1 MLEELL
7 PLNGQCTCG
16 ATKYQILSKPLFVH
30 CCHCT
35 WCQRETGASFALNA
49 FIESKYV
56 KLIQGKPKTV
66 ITPTNSKD
74 GQKIVRCP
82 SCKIALWGHY
92 TGAGDIISFVRVGT
106 LDDPNVLKPDIHIYT
121 SAKQDWLQLSNDVPQ
136 VDEYY
141 QKVDYWPIESI
152 ERFNQVKG
160 N

>member
-1 MLEELL
+1 M
-7 PLNGQCTCG
+7 
-16 ATKYQILSKPLFVH
+16 
-30 CCHCT
+30 
-35 WCQRETGASFALNA
+35 ALNT
-49 FIESKYV
+49 FVESKYV
-56 KLIQGKPKTV
+56 KLIQGKPETL

-106 LDDPNVLKPDIHIYT
+106 LDDPNVLKPDIHVFT
-121 SAKQDWLQLSNDVPQ
+121 PAKQDWLQLSNDVPQ

-152 ERFNQVKG
+152 DRFNQVKG